1 MSRAI
6 AKSQHTI
13 AIVCGNR
20 LRLRM
25 ARRYR
30 TPHVLAYEPLQN
42 DGVENYMF
50 SEYAMYISN
59 NVKITGRFLESIKT
73 QHSTV
78 LERGSPRNTDTSDD

>member
-30 TPHVLAYEPLQN
+30 TPHVLALL
-42 DGVENYMF
+42 DRF
-50 SEYAMYISN
+50 YAKKLL
-59 NVKITGRFLESIKT
+59 KITFTRK
-73 QHSTV
+73 
-78 LERGSPRNTDTSDD
+78 

>member
-25 ARRYR
+25 GRRYR
-30 TPHVLAYEPLQN
+30 TPHVLALL
-42 DGVENYMF
+42 DRF
-50 SEYAMYISN
+50 YAKKLL
-59 NVKITGRFLESIKT
+59 KITFRQIILRTAPK
-73 QHSTV
+73 
-78 LERGSPRNTDTSDD
+78 